1 MLLGSTTELG
11 NGHAE
16 HCSATSRAMESICLQ
31 QLKEM
36 IKRQHKSYGS
46 CPSIM
51 LSEDNDDEGDDE

>member
-16 HCSATSRAMESICLQ
+16 LCSATSRAMESIFLQ
-31 QLKEM
+31 QLKGM

-51 LSEDNDDEGDDE
+51 LSEDNDNEGDDE